1 MGRYCLDCGETAMG
15 GDQFC
20 YYCGEELPSE
30 PTDNTRA
37 SGRTDQQCSGCGA
50 NVDGDD
56 SYCYRCGTQLQ
67 A

>member
-1 MGRYCLDCGETAMG
+1 MARYCLDCGETAMD

-20 YYCGEELPSE
+20 YYCGEALASE
-30 PTDNTRA
+30 ARDATPDLA
-37 SGRTDQQCSGCGA
+37 DGQCVTCGA